1 MWGIDKQFR
10 KKREVKEL
18 QKQAQACRYV
28 HLRRNRVQ
36 QGKENSLPY
45 GKGNPVYSY
54 NQWKIR
60 LETKW
65 KEKSKQRK
73 VTKILKM
80 QRIKIQ
86 ILPKSESYLGK

>member
-36 QGKENSLPY
+36 QGKEKQPSLWERKSCIQLQSVENTIRNKVE
-45 GKGNPVYSY
+45 GEKQAEKGNRNP
-54 NQWKIR
+54 
-60 LETKW
+60 
-65 KEKSKQRK
+65 K
-73 VTKILKM
+73 VAEDQNTN
-80 QRIKIQ
+80 
-86 ILPKSESYLGK
+86 PS